1 LQTGFSIVE
10 LMAVLAIMLVVFT
23 MAIPTMVRGIG
34 NVRGRSSAES
44 LAGLMQSA
52 RASAAKN
59 NRFYTV
65 VSSTA
70 GTGVTTECIDLNW
83 NGACDA
89 GEPTVQL
96 ARNVQ
101 FVNSGGPST
110 ALITC
115 GPTLGPATCP
125 TGYTGL
131 NFTPEA
137 STVLPSFNARAM
149 PCVGNPPATE
159 PAWPGT
165 LCYTTDQSQS
175 GTPPVGFLYVLQ
187 YNGLFTP
194 SYTAIAVTPA
204 GRISVWTYTGKDS
217 GGNDT
222 WTQ

>member
-1 LQTGFSIVE
+1 MVE
-10 LMAVLAIMLVVFT
+10 LMAVVAIMLVVFT
-23 MAIPTMVRGIG
+23 MGIPTMVRTIG
-34 NVRGRSSAES
+34 NIRGRSSAES

-59 NRFYTV
+59 NRFYTLIPASLGGGITKV
-65 VSSTA
+65 
-70 GTGVTTECIDLNW
+70 CIDSNW
-83 NGACDA
+83 NSGCDS
-89 GEPTVQL
+89 GEPSVEL
-96 ARNVQ
+96 ARNVV

-115 GPTLGPATCP
+115 GATLGPATCP

-137 STVLPSFNARAM
+137 RTVYPSFNARAL
-149 PCVGNPPATE
+149 PCVGNPPTTQ
-159 PAWPGT
+159 PTYPGT
-165 LCYTTDQSQS
+165 LCYTNDQSQA

-187 YNGLFTP
+187 YNGMFTP

-204 GRISVWTYTGKDS
+204 GRVTVWTYSGKDGS
-217 GGNDT
+217 GNDT